1 MNTSILILAL
11 WCAVHFEFWPESF
24 EQIFQTGPLP
34 SITPPPNITS
44 LYYTTPP
51 TLIYCTSACPSGLSA
66 SIKNQ
71 WQLWLYLTNS
81 WLHHHHPLPSW
92 VGPIHFSFPC
102 VVFFF
107 SSRVYVLVFLPH
119 PRGRTRGRVVVDE
132 EDSMDG
138 TEITESIGAQD
149 TGETSLFYFF
159 LIHYVHVGSVGSNRR
174 LELSTSR
181 QPHAGSASEDISVK
195 VKESPSPGKE

>member
-1 MNTSILILAL
+1 MCGTFWVRTWVFRADFPNWPSSIYNAR
-11 WCAVHFEFWPESF
+11 
-24 EQIFQTGPLP
+24 
-34 SITPPPNITS
+34 PNITS

-51 TLIYCTSACPSGLSA
+51 TLIYCPTACPSGLSA

-92 VGPIHFSFPC
+92 VGPIHFSFPFL
-102 VVFFF
+102 VFFF
-107 SSRVYVLVFLPH
+107 SSSVYELVFLPH

-149 TGETSLFYFF
+149 TGEASLFFF
-159 LIHYVHVGSVGSNRR
+159 FSIHYVHVGSVGSNRR
-174 LELSTSR
+174 PELSTSR